1 MNEIKCE
8 KMLVKLKAFK
18 EKNERLQLTLDETQR
33 NSERQLWEVRRGLE
47 EQLQGLRIRLRDV
60 ETYNGQLIHENNT
73 LKEAAAKASRVA
85 SVSLSGI
92 AEISLV
98 VFSTFRELCGR
109 YVMWYIVIHT
119 DVFDVI
125 LSLSI
130 QFHIMPCVL

>member
-1 MNEIKCE
+1 
-8 KMLVKLKAFK
+8 MLVKLKAFK

-92 AEISLV
+92 A
-98 VFSTFRELCGR
+98 
-109 YVMWYIVIHT
+109 
-119 DVFDVI
+119 
-125 LSLSI
+125 
-130 QFHIMPCVL
+130 